1 MSAVTDVAGVGSEQR
16 LDAPGTEGRP
26 SALSILSRWRAF
38 DIAAVALLAGWA
50 IRTQALRF
58 WEHNW
63 IAITWGD
70 WAAHAYRAEF
80 FNTYGLI
87 NWDPDWNNGLPLYQG
102 YQTGPHILIAWTSN
116 LLGAGIPHSMMLWTG
131 ALLVVLPVTGYLVMR
146 SLGLG
151 VPGALLGAALLMDN
165 ADIGSPIQDFSY
177 LFGLA
182 LLPILAWIVVKH
194 LGSRGG
200 YLGAIVI
207 GLSPYLHPYVT
218 VAALVV
224 AVARLVYDRRTL
236 LTRALLAQVG
246 ISLAVS
252 SFYWLP
258 FLASARP
265 KYQDPWNYSI
275 AFEQSL
281 MAQAGFHGLSVAII
295 VLSAVAVIGVIAFR
309 KYPQRRLTVIA
320 LLSAVI
326 IAVLA
331 VLSYVGAL
339 PQAVMAIELVRL
351 MPAVGAILAF
361 AAAPLGDVLW
371 NGVRRVRW
379 RQLRVPLAVVAVG
392 VVVAGVVLEGRYWL
406 HQANIPV
413 SDVIPGGADLS
424 EWAAQHPSDQPMI
437 ALTTSNDLSFVSYRA
452 FGRYHFPGDYIV
464 TRQWTEAEPVLNDL
478 FQSDRPGYP
487 AATGDFTELELLMR
501 LYGVQFVFLN
511 DYAPSNVAFVS
522 GPLAGHLRLIQRTTN
537 GWIAEVPWTPVL
549 AFTAPS
555 SAAESTT
562 LPNLTFMTPAEEAIR
577 QEKITSYVS
586 LAYADTST
594 PASITWGGPLDMT
607 VHAEARPGEMLVIPE
622 NWDTVWT
629 AQADG
634 RSLQLQRVGPNF
646 IGVALSGL
654 RGPVTITLT
663 HGAYPTWVASGVL
676 IGAGGVVAI
685 VIWIRLVWVERRSR
699 GRLV

>member
-1 MSAVTDVAGVGSEQR
+1 MSLVARAAGVGSDQR
-16 LDAPGTEGRP
+16 LESAGTEGRWSTP
-26 SALSILSRWRAF
+26 RVLSRWRAF
-38 DIAAVALLAGWA
+38 DIAAVVLLAGWA

-70 WAAHAYRAEF
+70 WAAHAYRAEY

-87 NWDPDWNNGLPLYQG
+87 NWDPDWNNGLPLFQG
-102 YQTGPHILIAWTSN
+102 YQTGPHVLIAWTSN
-116 LLGAGIPHSMMLWTG
+116 LLGAGIPHSLMLWTG
-131 ALLVVLPVTGYLVMR
+131 ALLVLLPVSGYLVMR

-151 VPGALLGAALLMDN
+151 VPGALLGAALLLDN

-177 LFGLA
+177 LFGFA
-182 LLPILAWIVVKH
+182 LLPILLWIVVKH

-207 GLSPYLHPYVT
+207 GISPYLHPYVT

-224 AVARLVYDRRTL
+224 AVARLVYDRRAF
-236 LTRALLAQVG
+236 LTRALLAQVV
-246 ISLAVS
+246 IALAVS

-295 VLSAVAVIGVIAFR
+295 ALSAVALIGVVAVR
-309 KYPQRRLTVIA
+309 KYPRRRLTVIS

-326 IAVLA
+326 LAVLA

-339 PQAVMAIELVRL
+339 PQGVMAIELVRM
-351 MPAVGAILAF
+351 MPIVGALLAI
-361 AAAPLGDVLW
+361 AAAPIGDVLW
-371 NGVRRVRW
+371 SGVRRVRW
-379 RQLRVPLAVVAVG
+379 RQLKVPLAVIAVG
-392 VVVAGVVLEGRYWL
+392 AVVTAVILEGRFWFQ
-406 HQANIPV
+406 QANIPV

-424 EWAAQHPSDQPMI
+424 EWAAQHPSNQPMI
-437 ALTTSNDLSFVSYRA
+437 VLTTSNDLSFVSYRA

-478 FQSDRPGYP
+478 FQADRPGYP
-487 AATGDFTELELLMR
+487 AATGDFSELELLMR

-511 DYAPSNVAFVS
+511 DYAPSNVSFVS
-522 GPLAGHLRLIQRTTN
+522 GPLAGHLRLIQRTAN

-555 SAAESTT
+555 SATVGTT

-577 QEKITSYVS
+577 QDKLKSYVS
-586 LAYADTST
+586 LAYSDSAT
-594 PASITWGGPLDMT
+594 PASITWNGPLRMT
-607 VHAEARPGEMLVIPE
+607 VHADAGAGDMLVVPE

-629 AQADG
+629 AEADG
-634 RSLQLQRVGPNF
+634 RSLPVQRVGPNF
-646 IGVALSGL
+646 IGVGLASL
-654 RGPVTITLT
+654 RGPVTISLV
-663 HGAYPTWVASGVL
+663 HGAYATWVASGVL
-676 IGAGGVVAI
+676 IGIGGMVAI
-685 VIWIRLVWVERRSR
+685 VVWTRLVWVERRSR
-699 GRLV
+699 RGRP